1 VKAVLEFCE
10 DPELCYAW
18 PSFLPSLDDDMG
30 SFWSPLARSIRAL
43 IAVTP
48 VWRSRHGNSLRV
60 IDSLVIL
67 PEDFMDSDGNP
78 LLDDSSLDPFI
89 STAYPAALEETLKEY
104 GLGVATFDL
113 ILRMLKSDLER
124 STSRVKSHV
133 TSADFHSRISQL
145 LSRIENEDEMRTL
158 NDLAILPLRNGEWVP
173 ANSGPIY
180 LPKTGEI
187 DIPTAVDFRILDPAA
202 VANEDRRALFI
213 HLGAVEPSIS
223 AVRSAIL
230 ANYSPL
236 YSEVCM
242 EDSRAHL
249 RYLYLTHESRQIE
262 DDFCNVRVY
271 CDHGIMNN
279 PHEEEV
285 YLPSNHPYGAEAL
298 LGPTEYSQGMEVLLM
313 HSAYL
318 ENIPT
323 RPHSHY
329 PSWRGWLITALGIRE
344 RLSLVSPDGDSL
356 SDTWTYVA
364 ESRPRKLLGLLEYLW
379 EYQRSELRRS
389 ADLIMEIQ
397 STNATRLCN
406 MDLPDDCR
414 LDETYLPLSNL
425 QALCQ
430 RFMEEDEPFPFL
442 YLEEELSDE
451 ELYSKWIFL
460 HNYFSVGKDD
470 DMEFLLNVL
479 YWIQSANP
487 DESTLTSYKR
497 LWDLYIAIEAKH
509 LAAEDRVVAR
519 DTIR

>member
-30 SFWSPLARSIRAL
+30 SFWSPLARSIRDL

-48 VWRSRHGNSLRV
+48 VWRSRYGNSLRV

-113 ILRMLKSDLER
+113 ILRMLKSDLES

-133 TSADFHSRISQL
+133 TSADFHSHISQL

-202 VANEDRRALFI
+202 VANEDCRALFI
-213 HLGAVEPSIS
+213 HLGAVEPLIS

-242 EDSRAHL
+242 EDLRAHL
-249 RYLYLTHESRQIE
+249 RYLYLTHESR
-262 DDFCNVRVY
+262 
-271 CDHGIMNN
+271 
-279 PHEEEV
+279 
-285 YLPSNHPYGAEAL
+285 
-298 LGPTEYSQGMEVLLM
+298 
-313 HSAYL
+313 
-318 ENIPT
+318 
-323 RPHSHY
+323 
-329 PSWRGWLITALGIRE
+329 
-344 RLSLVSPDGDSL
+344 
-356 SDTWTYVA
+356 
-364 ESRPRKLLGLLEYLW
+364 
-379 EYQRSELRRS
+379 
-389 ADLIMEIQ
+389 
-397 STNATRLCN
+397 
-406 MDLPDDCR
+406 
-414 LDETYLPLSNL
+414 
-425 QALCQ
+425 
-430 RFMEEDEPFPFL
+430 
-442 YLEEELSDE
+442 
-451 ELYSKWIFL
+451 
-460 HNYFSVGKDD
+460 
-470 DMEFLLNVL
+470 
-479 YWIQSANP
+479 
-487 DESTLTSYKR
+487 
-497 LWDLYIAIEAKH
+497 
-509 LAAEDRVVAR
+509 
-519 DTIR
+519 